1 MSTHYALGTQV
12 SSQLLT
18 YKTEIKKKKKEIL
31 QFSALNGRYNYCPI
45 TSLAWWQLDT
55 VLYARVLLHVK
66 QQVFIYQPITWT
78 NQFLSAAYQATRI
91 RHLHLL
97 RFRHLVS

>member
-18 YKTEIKKKKKEIL
+18 YKTEIKKKKKAIL

-45 TSLAWWQLDT
+45 TSLAW
-55 VLYARVLLHVK
+55 
-66 QQVFIYQPITWT
+66 
-78 NQFLSAAYQATRI
+78 
-91 RHLHLL
+91 
-97 RFRHLVS
+97 